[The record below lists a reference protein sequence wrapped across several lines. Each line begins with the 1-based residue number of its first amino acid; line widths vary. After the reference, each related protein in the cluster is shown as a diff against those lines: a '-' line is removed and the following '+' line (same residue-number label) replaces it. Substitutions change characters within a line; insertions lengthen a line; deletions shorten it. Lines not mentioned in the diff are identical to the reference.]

1 MKYTEEHID
10 AYLRGEMTVEE
21 KAAFEAEMEH
31 DSALA
36 HEVNMMRLLIGGL
49 KDRKEKLD
57 SIAAWQKEA
66 EHKAMTRVAAQRPW
80 VPWVTAFS
88 TAAALVTGVFL
99 FQPTYTHQSPPQVT
113 PSPHTP
119 QEITSPNMRGPNI
132 SFKGNPNGEKNRS
145 EALKAIDKEIAETE
159 RLLNES
165 LRIREEADYNVQ
177 KYQYALQELKKKR
190 NEIRKAQDTK

>member
-21 KAAFEAEMEH
+21 KAAFEAEMEQ

-36 HEVNMMRLLIGGL
+36 HEVNMMHLLIGGL

-57 SIAAWQKEA
+57 SITAWQKEA
-66 EHKAMTRVAAQRPW
+66 EHKAMTRVAVRRPW

-88 TAAALVTGVFL
+88 AAAALVTGVFL
-99 FQPTYTHQSPPQVT
+99 FQPTYQSPTEVT
-113 PSPHTP
+113 PTPRTP
-119 QEITSPNMRGPNI
+119 QEMTSPNMRGPNI

-145 EALKAIDKEIAETE
+145 EALKAIDREIAETE

-165 LRIREEADYNVQ
+165 RRIREEADYNVQ

-190 NEIRKAQDTK
+190 DEIRKAQDTK

>member
-1 MKYTEEHID
+1 MKYTEEQID
-10 AYLRGEMTVEE
+10 AYLRGEMTTSE
-21 KAAFEAEMEH
+21 KAAFEAELEH
-31 DSALA
+31 NSALA
-36 HEVNMMRLLIGGL
+36 REVNMMRLIIGGL

-57 SIAAWQKEA
+57 SITAWQKEA
-66 EHKAMTRVAAQRPW
+66 EHKAMTRVAVRRPW

-99 FQPTYTHQSPPQVT
+99 FWPFFQSSPGVT
-113 PSPHTP
+113 PTP
-119 QEITSPNMRGPNI
+119 SAQQEISSPNMRGSNI
-132 SFKGNPNGEKNRS
+132 SFKGNPNGGQDRT
-145 EALKAIDKEIAETE
+145 EALKAIDAEIAETE

-190 NEIRKAQDTK
+190 DEIRKAQYKK